1 MSIVKVSIE
10 KYRAIA
16 HDIRRAAREKEFAQL
31 DDIIAKQIPGKDA
44 AEAEAARQ
52 VVRDKCAVMQEK
64 IDQAKTPEEIRRV
77 LLQG

>member
-16 HDIRRAAREKEFAQL
+16 HDIRRAAREKEFAPL
-31 DDIIAKQIPGKDA
+31 DDIIAKQIPVKDA

-52 VVRDKCAVMQEK
+52 VVRDKYTEIQTA
-64 IDQAKTPEEIRRV
+64 IDFAETPEQIKSV
-77 LLQG
+77 LGLQ